1 MVISPLTPLKVSTSC
16 SLKPFITD
24 ITVIKIEIPKI
35 NASDDKIV
43 DTENALSFL
52 KLNMY
57 EKDSLWS
64 VLFKFKILNFLFT

>member
-52 KLNMY
+52 KLNM
-57 EKDSLWS
+57 
-64 VLFKFKILNFLFT
+64 

>member
-1 MVISPLTPLKVSTSC
+1 MCELKPTILLISSV
-16 SLKPFITD
+16 LKPFITD

-52 KLNMY
+52 KLKMY